1 MEINVSKGGDLRPSL
16 LGKDKILGIAENIIK
31 RSPGDLTQVLLTTG
45 ASRLTRFTE
54 NYIHQNVA
62 EVDRNVS
69 VKVIFGK
76 RIGVAST
83 NSLDEDS
90 LREVVRAAAE
100 IAKLQKPNEDFEGIP
115 GPEPIQEVDTFSE
128 RTYNFSA
135 IERAKAVKEVV
146 DEADR
151 RGFRAAGAF
160 STGGRELCVANSLG
174 VRAYHASTSA
184 SLNTVVTSETSSGYA
199 QARAI
204 DVDDISAAELGRT
217 AAEKCAMGENPVA
230 IEPGE
235 YEVILEPLAVADMLG
250 YLAAM
255 GFSAQAVREG
265 RSFLTGK
272 LGQKLFSDLFTMW
285 DDGLDRRGFPMPFDL
300 EGVPKSKVIMV
311 ENGVAKELVYDFK
324 NAKKEGK
331 KSTGHGGFGGWGP
344 MPTNLF
350 MAGGLSSLGDMIK
363 GTRRGVLVTRF
374 HYTNLA
380 HPMKMLITGMTR
392 DGTFLIEDGEIVKPI
407 KNMRFTESALRV
419 FGSMDMVS
427 QDLVRTG
434 RAVVP
439 AIRVPAFSFT
449 GTTEF

>member
-1 MEINVSKGGDLRPSL
+1 MEVNMSKDRDSRQSL
-16 LGKDKILGIAENIIK
+16 FGKERVFEIAADVI
-31 RSPGDLTQVLLTTG
+31 RQSPGDLTQVLVTSG

-62 EVDRNVS
+62 EVDHNIS

-76 RIGVAST
+76 KIGVAST

-115 GPEPIQEVDTFSE
+115 EPEPIQEIDTFSS

-135 IERAKAVKEVV
+135 IERARAVKEI
-146 DEADR
+146 ADQADQ
-151 RGFRAAGAF
+151 RGFKAAGAF

-174 VRAYHASTSA
+174 VCAYHASTSA

-199 QARAI
+199 QGRAI
-204 DVDDISAAELGRT
+204 DVDDISVSELGRV

-230 IEPGE
+230 VEPGE

-265 RSFLTGK
+265 RSFLAGK

-285 DDGLDRRGFPMPFDL
+285 DDGLDTRGFPMPFDL
-300 EGVPKSKVIMV
+300 EGVPKSKVTMV
-311 ENGVAKELVYDFK
+311 DHGIAKELVYDFK
-324 NAKKEGK
+324 NAKKEGR

-344 MPTNLF
+344 MPANLF
-350 MAGGLSSLGDMIK
+350 MAGGESSLDDMIK
-363 GTRRGVLVTRF
+363 STRRGILVTRF

-392 DGTFLIEDGEIVKPI
+392 DGTFLIEDGEIVRPV

-419 FGSMDMVS
+419 FGSIDMVGR
-427 QDLVRTG
+427 DMVRTG

-439 AIRVPAFSFT
+439 AIRVPAFAFT